1 MFDFLRNVLDT
12 PEKAYFLILV
22 FCFLMYKL
30 GFQERKL
37 PPLKAAIVY
46 LAMAVG
52 CIPLTTLWMLGMPI
66 VEVLVLGTAIL
77 LIVRWSRR
85 RIGKGDSGETGG

>member
-1 MFDFLRNVLDT
+1 MFDFLKTVLDT
-12 PEKAYFLILV
+12 PEKAFFLIAV
-22 FCFLMYKL
+22 FCFIMYKL

-37 PPLKAAIVY
+37 PPLKSFIVY
-46 LAMAVG
+46 VAMAVG

-66 VEVLVLGTAIL
+66 VEVLVLGTFIL

-85 RIGKGDSGETGG
+85 RPRKGESGETG